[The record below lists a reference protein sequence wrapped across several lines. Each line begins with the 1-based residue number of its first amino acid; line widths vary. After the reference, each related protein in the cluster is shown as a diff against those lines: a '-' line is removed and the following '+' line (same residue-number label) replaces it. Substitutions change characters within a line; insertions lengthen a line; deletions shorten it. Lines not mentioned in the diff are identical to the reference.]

1 MAMRANRFS
10 AKPMN
15 GRHTPDHRGTEGGSV
30 PDNTDGREEQEKTTP
45 DELKL
50 LVKQF
55 RELSEY
61 FSYFVT
67 AKTDSAK
74 LSVRQF
80 VLRVVLITF
89 GFVAIAGLIVI
100 ASWLILSGVAGGL
113 SGLFGNRPWAGS
125 FTTGIL
131 ILGGLWLGT
140 YYSMAK
146 RNKLA
151 RDRTAKKYERVISHE
166 K

>member
-1 MAMRANRFS
+1 MRANRYS

-15 GRHTPDHRGTEGGSV
+15 GRHTPDHQGTECGPV
-30 PDNTDGREEQEKTTP
+30 PDNSDGRKEQEKTIP

-55 RELSEY
+55 RDLSEY

-80 VLRVVLITF
+80 VLRAVLITF
-89 GFVAIAGLIVI
+89 GFVATAGLIVI

-113 SGLFGNRPWAGS
+113 AGLFGNRPWAGS

-140 YYSMAK
+140 NFAMAK
-146 RNKLA
+146 WNRIV
-151 RDRTAKKYERVISHE
+151 REGTAKKYERLTSHE